1 MASIDED
8 KLNLEIRKFLKQVGI
23 TSQREIE
30 AAVRAAAE
38 QDALPADGVE
48 AKVTLELPGLGVSH
62 VVTQRLDLG

>member
-30 AAVRAAAE
+30 AAVRSAAE
-38 QDALPADGVE
+38 QGELPADGVE
-48 AKVTLELPGLGVSH
+48 AKVTLELVGLGVSH
-62 VVTQRLDLG
+62 VVTQRLDVG